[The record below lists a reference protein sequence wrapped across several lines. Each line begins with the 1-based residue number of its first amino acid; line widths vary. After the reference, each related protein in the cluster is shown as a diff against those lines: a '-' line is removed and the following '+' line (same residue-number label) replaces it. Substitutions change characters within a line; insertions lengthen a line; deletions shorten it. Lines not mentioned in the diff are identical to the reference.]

1 MTKSYWTDRRA
12 PSHRE
17 DHRTPWERDY
27 ARVVHSAACRR
38 LQAKTQ
44 VLGVGDGDF
53 YRTRLTHSLE
63 VSQIGVSITKRL
75 YRRAQQAKEDGTAT
89 ELDEAALEHLPHPML
104 MRTICM
110 AHDLGHPPFGHGG
123 EVALNRCMLPYGGF
137 EGNGQTLRIMTK
149 LEKYPEECGMN
160 LTRRAVLGVI
170 KYPAPYSEVIDW
182 DIVPG
187 YSNSSPPNWKSAVEQ
202 EREARSKKKGWA
214 LELPAKSTFVASKF
228 KPPKCYLDDEHED
241 VVIGWVA
248 EELNDWPEISSGR
261 KPRDDD
267 DKHPKTKY
275 KCLDTSIMELA
286 DDIAYGVHD
295 LEDAIGLGLIRRKQ
309 FIDWFKVEKGGT
321 LRKDRLV
328 SLLEE
333 CFDGSFDEFVA
344 SLFDKGS
351 EMRKHAIGR
360 MVGFCVEGT
369 VLHEKN
375 DTMSEPLFRYQA
387 EFEEDNGVKEALAQL
402 QAIVIDLVIKST
414 PVQQLEFKGQK
425 MVTELFEAFATDPK
439 RLLDER
445 AYEETIQGGGETP
458 TARVICDYIAGM
470 TDEYA
475 TTRYQQLFEPR
486 FGSVFDKL

>member
-1 MTKSYWTDRRA
+1 MTKSNWTDRRA
-12 PSHRE
+12 PSPRE

-75 YRRAQQAKEDGTAT
+75 YRKAKKAIAQKKDSD
-89 ELDEAALEHLPHPML
+89 LDWASLNHLPHPML

-149 LEKYPEECGMN
+149 LEKYPEGCGMN

-170 KYPAPYSEVIDW
+170 KYPAPYSKVVDW
-182 DIVPG
+182 SLVPG
-187 YSNSSPPNWKSAVEQ
+187 GEPKKPMVELHENDQPDDDRYQVIHPDSSI
-202 EREARSKKKGWA
+202 
-214 LELPAKSTFVASKF
+214 FVASSF
-228 KPPKCYLDDEHED
+228 KPPKCYLDDEHD
-241 VVIGWVA
+241 DIVLGWVA
-248 EELNDWPEISSGR
+248 EDIDDWAAVSSGR
-261 KPRDDD
+261 KPRDKG
-267 DKHPKTKY
+267 KHPKTKY

-309 FIDWFKVEKGGT
+309 FIDWFEKDGKH
-321 LRKDRLV
+321 RKDRLL
-328 SLLEE
+328 SLLDQ
-333 CFDGSFDEFVA
+333 CFAGSFDEFVA
-344 SLFDKGS
+344 CLFDKGS
-351 EMRKHAIGR
+351 EMRKQAIGR

-375 DTMSEPLFRYQA
+375 DTMSEPLFQYQA
-387 EFEEDNGVKEALAQL
+387 EFDKGNGVKEALGQL
-402 QAIVIDLVIKST
+402 QAIVVDLVIKST

-439 RLLDER
+439 RLLDKR
-445 AYEETIQGGGETP
+445 AYRETIQGGGSTP